1 MPEPL
6 AGPYA
11 RFLEVLKSVERAKE
25 AILGAVP
32 AARHPGR
39 PLADALFEFGEELQV
54 ARGDMAGW
62 RAAAVESDWQSCK
75 LAIEKSFG
83 LAARL
88 RTGAPDLGFEPL
100 LAAIGDLIAPLE
112 AFEQASER
120 FRSLRTL
127 QRGGRRGEAP
137 PPLAP
142 SS

>member
-1 MPEPL
+1 MPESL

-11 RFLEVLKSVERAKE
+11 RFLEVLKSVERAKQ

-39 PLADALFEFGEELQV
+39 PLADALFEFEGELQAATV
-54 ARGDMAGW
+54 EMAGW
-62 RAAAVESDWQSCK
+62 RAAAVESDWQCCR
-75 LAIEKSFG
+75 LAIEESLG

-112 AFEQASER
+112 VFEQASES
-120 FRSLRTL
+120 FRSLRTP
-127 QRGGRRGEAP
+127 QRGGRRGEARP
-137 PPLAP
+137 PRA
-142 SS
+142 